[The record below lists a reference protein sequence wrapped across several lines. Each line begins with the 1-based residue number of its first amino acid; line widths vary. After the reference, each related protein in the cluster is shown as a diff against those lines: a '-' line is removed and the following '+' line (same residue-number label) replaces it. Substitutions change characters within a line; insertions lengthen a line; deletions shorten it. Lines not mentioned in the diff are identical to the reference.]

1 MFRIQRPM
9 VFVAAAILLMMMFS
23 ACSSPA
29 EPSLSEPA
37 PELGRDLLGVGNP
50 IETDGSDGDA
60 PEALASTERDGTDAT
75 DQDSQAAGGNDPD
88 QVANPTAGDSND
100 TGSTVTVTASPKSEL
115 DVLIDELIA
124 FVERERGHEFVS
136 RPVVTQLDGDAFRD
150 EFNSV
155 IERDA
160 ERYRDDFVNFT
171 DIYRAMGVIEGDKD
185 LAQIW
190 SEFGDAGVLGYYD
203 LNAKNIVLRGG
214 EITPFTETVL
224 VHELT
229 HALDDQIFDT
239 NRPEYD
245 DRDDE
250 IGWTLSAILEGNAR
264 VIEERYRSTLT
275 PGEMGE
281 EIEARRNLPRGVSL
295 SSFTESFRE
304 LQFGRYRY
312 GENFVGLLW
321 EDGVSAVDAVLVDPP
336 TTSEVII
343 DPTKFAT
350 SGTEDDPAA
359 APAAGGTVFESGVW
373 GQMAWS
379 ALFSDVDPAIA
390 ESSSDGWGG
399 DWYVAWREGDQ
410 TCVRAHIQADD
421 ADALDEYAEVLERWV
436 TLGDREIFYPTAELI
451 RVTACG

>member
-1 MFRIQRPM
+1 MFRIQRPT
-9 VFVAAAILLMMMFS
+9 VFVAAAVFLAIVIS
-23 ACSSPA
+23 ACSSA
-29 EPSLSEPA
+29 TDPSLSESTREPA
-37 PELGRDLLGVGNP
+37 RDFRGADTPRTTGN
-50 IETDGSDGDA
+50 SDGDA
-60 PEALASTERDGTDAT
+60 PEALASTEAD
-75 DQDSQAAGGNDPD
+75 
-88 QVANPTAGDSND
+88 
-100 TGSTVTVTASPKSEL
+100 GSTVTGEETQPTGGPEADQVADPTASGSIDTGSNDASSTKSEL
-115 DVLIDELIA
+115 DVLVDELID

-136 RPVVTQLDGDAFRD
+136 RPAITQLDGDAFRD

-160 ERYRDDFVNFT
+160 ERYRDDFLNFT

-214 EITPFTETVL
+214 AITPLTETVL

-239 NRPEYD
+239 DRPEYD
-245 DRDDE
+245 ERDDE

-264 VIEERYRSTLT
+264 IIEERYRSTLS
-275 PGEMGE
+275 PDEKSAE
-281 EIEARRNLPRGVSL
+281 VAARQTLPRGVSL

-321 EDGVSAVDAVLVDPP
+321 ADGGAAVDAVLVDPP

-343 DPTKFAT
+343 DPSKF
-350 SGTEDDPAA
+350 SPDGTEDDPAA

-421 ADALDEYAEVLERWV
+421 ADALDEYAELLERWV
-436 TLGDREIFYPTAELI
+436 TLGDREIFYPTADLI

>member
-1 MFRIQRPM
+1 MSRIQRPT
-9 VFVAAAILLMMMFS
+9 VSVAAAVVLTIVFS
-23 ACSSPA
+23 ACSSTG
-29 EPSLSEPA
+29 EPSLSEPP
-37 PELGRDLLGVGNP
+37 PELARDLRGVDDPATVDASG
-50 IETDGSDGDA
+50 DDA
-60 PEALASTERDGTDAT
+60 PDSLASTE
-75 DQDSQAAGGNDPD
+75 AGGSDANDEDTEPTDEVVVD
-88 QVANPTAGDSND
+88 QVADPAVSDSDDTVPTD
-100 TGSTVTVTASPKSEL
+100 TGSPKSEL
-115 DVLIDELIA
+115 DVLVDELIE

-136 RPVVTQLDGDAFRD
+136 RPAITQLDGDDFRD

-155 IERDA
+155 IARDA
-160 ERYRDDFVNFT
+160 ERYRDDFINFT

-185 LAQIW
+185 LEQIW

-203 LNAKNIVLRGG
+203 LDVKNIVLRGG
-214 EITPFTETVL
+214 EITPLTETVL

-239 NRPEYD
+239 DRPEYD
-245 DRDDE
+245 ERDDE

-264 VIEERYRSTLT
+264 VIEERYRSTLSAD
-275 PGEMGE
+275 EKAA
-281 EIEARRNLPRGVSL
+281 EIAARQTLPRGVSL

-312 GENFVGLLW
+312 GETFMALLW
-321 EDGVSAVDAVLVDPP
+321 ADGVSAVDAVLIDPP

-343 DPTKFAT
+343 DP
-350 SGTEDDPAA
+350 SGFSAEMIEDGPAA

-379 ALFSDVDPAIA
+379 ALFSDVDQAIA

-399 DWYVAWREGDQ
+399 DWYVAWRQGDQ

-421 ADALDEYAEVLERWV
+421 ADSLDEYAELLERWA
-436 TLGDREIFYPTAELI
+436 TLGDRDVFYPTADLI
-451 RVTACG
+451 RVTSCG